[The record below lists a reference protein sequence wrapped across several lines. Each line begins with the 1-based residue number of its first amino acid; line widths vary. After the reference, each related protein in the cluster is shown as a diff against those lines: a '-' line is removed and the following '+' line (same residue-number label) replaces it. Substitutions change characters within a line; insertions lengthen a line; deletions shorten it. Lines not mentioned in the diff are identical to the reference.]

1 MPTTAV
7 ELPYPNADIVK
18 LPSIIMPKKVFFSRS
33 PRVAPYHGEKT
44 FWPLLPSWASILR
57 SEAQLSMTHHSA
69 TRLYSNVTTRIHII
83 MRIHVYDYTY
93 PYV

>member
-18 LPSIIMPKKVFFSRS
+18 LPSMIIPKKLGFFIHQNIKKVGFFSRS

-44 FWPLLPSWASILR
+44 VWPLVLV
-57 SEAQLSMTHHSA
+57 AQKSGVVKGYFKS
-69 TRLYSNVTTRIHII
+69 
-83 MRIHVYDYTY
+83 D
-93 PYV
+93 

>member
-18 LPSIIMPKKVFFSRS
+18 LPSMIIPKKLGFFIHQNIKKVGVFSMS

-44 FWPLLPSWASILR
+44 IWPLPGREPPMVNQKSHNPHQKKL
-57 SEAQLSMTHHSA
+57 Q
-69 TRLYSNVTTRIHII
+69 
-83 MRIHVYDYTY
+83 VYVRGD
-93 PYV
+93 

>member
-18 LPSIIMPKKVFFSRS
+18 LPSMIIPKKLGFFIHQNIKKVGFFSRS

-44 FWPLLPSWASILR
+44 VWPLLRTICLLLFTCTSIV
-57 SEAQLSMTHHSA
+57 S
-69 TRLYSNVTTRIHII
+69 
-83 MRIHVYDYTY
+83 
-93 PYV
+93 

>member
-18 LPSIIMPKKVFFSRS
+18 LPSMIIPKKLGFFIHQNIKKVGFFSRS

-44 FWPLLPSWASILR
+44 VWPLGVIT
-57 SEAQLSMTHHSA
+57 QL
-69 TRLYSNVTTRIHII
+69 LQN
-83 MRIHVYDYTY
+83 
-93 PYV
+93 